1 MSSEDDDAPLERK
14 SVGTRSEPKAADNGE
29 DAVGYKRPPKMYR
42 YRNGQSGNPG
52 GRPRKDRSRGRTVR
66 RVLLEKRKVDL
77 TGTGRPLEWMTLE
90 IVVIQLRQVALE
102 GNTRAF
108 KMYTAFEARY
118 GEQDTKSK
126 GGVVVIPY
134 VDSLETW
141 IKLFGPKD

>member
-1 MSSEDDDAPLERK
+1 MSSGNDV
-14 SVGTRSEPKAADNGE
+14 SNGE
-29 DAVGYKRPPKMYR
+29 GASLDVEGAEGSPQVEEAVGFKSPPKLYR
-42 YRNGQSGNPG
+42 FPKGKSGNPR
-52 GRPRKDRSRGRTVR
+52 GRPRKDQSRGRTVS

-77 TGTGRPLEWMTLE
+77 KGTGRPLQWTTLE
-90 IVVIQLRQVALE
+90 LVVVQLRQVALE

-108 KMYTAFEARY
+108 KMYKAFEDRY

-134 VDSLETW
+134 VDSRETW

>member
-1 MSSEDDDAPLERK
+1 MSSEDDDAPLARP
-14 SVGTRSEPKAADNGE
+14 GGNRSEPKTAGNGE
-29 DAVGYKRPPKMYR
+29 DVVGYKRTPKMYR
-42 YRNGQSGNPG
+42 YRKGQSGNPG

-77 TGTGRPLEWMTLE
+77 TGTGRPRKWTTLE

-108 KMYTAFEARY
+108 KMYKVFEARY

-141 IKLFGPKD
+141 IKLFGAKD

>member
-1 MSSEDDDAPLERK
+1 MSSEDDDAPLER

-77 TGTGRPLEWMTLE
+77 TGTGRPLEWTTLE

-108 KMYTAFEARY
+108 KMYKAFEARY